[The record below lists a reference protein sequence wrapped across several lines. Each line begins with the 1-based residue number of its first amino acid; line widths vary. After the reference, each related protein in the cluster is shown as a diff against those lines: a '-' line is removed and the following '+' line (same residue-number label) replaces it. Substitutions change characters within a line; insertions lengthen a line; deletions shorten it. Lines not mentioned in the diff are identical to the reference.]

1 VIDPQIASQF
11 RPFLLA
17 GEHVTWT
24 GRPARGFRLYAND
37 IFLVPFS
44 LMWGGFAVFWELTVL
59 RQGGLSYFSAWGVPF
74 VIVGLYVVLG
84 RFAVDAWIRSRT
96 VYALTNRRALLL
108 RRVAGEKLLTSQLGA
123 AVLERG
129 RNGAGTL
136 RFGRLPGGWMQ
147 QVNFFTGRRGMG
159 WDIWTPALN
168 DRVEFL
174 AIDDVMTPYQ
184 LAGADTAAP

>member
-1 VIDPQIASQF
+1 MLLRPKIVNGNVIGHEVQQQAYAS
-11 RPFLLA
+11 L
-17 GEHVTWT
+17 GEFCSRTGET
-24 GRPARGFRLYAND
+24 GRAAEMCIDN
-37 IFLVPFS
+37 VPPDRV
-44 LMWGGFAVFWELTVL
+44 GRADVVL
-59 RQGGLSYFSAWGVPF
+59 RAE
-74 VIVGLYVVLG
+74 VGQRVLG

-136 RFGRLPGGWMQ
+136 RFGRLPGGWMH